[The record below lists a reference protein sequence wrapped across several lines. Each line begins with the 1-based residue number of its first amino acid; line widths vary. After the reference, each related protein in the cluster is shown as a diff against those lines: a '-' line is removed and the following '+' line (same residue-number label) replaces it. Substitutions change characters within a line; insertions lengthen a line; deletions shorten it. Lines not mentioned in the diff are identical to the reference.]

1 MQAPKT
7 RAELQQHKAKLA
19 NSYSEL
25 LEQFSSKELKTVGN
39 YTLGKLIGKGSFGK
53 VYLARHNLTN
63 GSKVVLKASNKEDPN
78 LAREIHHHRQFV
90 HPHIARLYEV
100 IITETL
106 VWLVLEYCPGDELYN
121 YLCRNGP
128 LSVETV
134 QKIFTQLVGAVAYIH
149 SKSCVHRDLKLENV
163 LLDKNDNVKLCD
175 FGFTREY
182 DGKASYLQTFCGTV
196 CYSAPEMLRGEKY
209 AGEKVDVWSLGII
222 LYALLKGEL
231 PWDEDDDAAT
241 KARILKED
249 PVYPDTFPEAAKS
262 LISKLLSKRPLHRP
276 TLADIL
282 ADPFL
287 AEHAPQQQAILKL
300 SQPAPFTTQLEKDT
314 LERMRA
320 AGVDIDKVIESVLA
334 RRCDALAGWWT
345 LLLEKETRKQARRE
359 QKRKEREAE
368 LKILRRLSG
377 ASSRLER
384 IATTLVEVDEEG
396 GNHGGNDNQTTE
408 RRRSSSRGRTQR
420 SSTPQIVVGDLP
432 QLPEGDVAPSAGTS
446 TPPPPPI
453 DKDSIRSYSGSR
465 PPLPPKERSRRSSTL
480 QLVASN
486 PDLLSSLHG
495 VSKSRGGRL
504 HNRRFLTA
512 LKHWFVE
519 STKRARSPGTPKS
532 DKTANGHMGNQQAS
546 KSANALYS
554 TDRNGRFVSGN
565 GESNRSSY
573 GSALAPATANTNSTA
588 TAAAGQGTKS
598 TTLPRVDSSNRGKS
612 HRNSASSPSP
622 LTPRSSYR
630 RSSTGL
636 RGRKSTSS
644 SVSSIRSMPRQTSHH
659 SKASSQS
666 SNSLDTI
673 HSSGPGP
680 SKTGSGTY
688 TSRSPHSSIKVLPA
702 TPTTASN
709 NFYRLATSSAADR
722 LESQNN
728 SNKPA
733 FLNLSGTRNND
744 ETSFGGG
751 IPGPGTPQAGTFG
764 GGAGTG
770 TGVMF
775 ARRKKSPFKGPML
788 NSAFFSAP
796 SSNVPAA
803 FGSPA
808 IMAGRHR
815 EGSDGKLNL
824 GLRDLVGRGRG
835 DNRSGSRDGGG
846 GAGTG
851 SGAGSG
857 KRKSQIIEEED
868 EDGDAG
874 AEQAVMEED
883 EAKTGA
889 EEGSRPYRP
898 VMEGVEEHDGDEEEV
913 EEVDAFPAIEL
924 NKGERVESITI
935 WNDVAGSG
943 SGSGDDGDGNQ
954 SPKSQTAAGEAAFSY
969 PQMPKV
975 EVFQGEGLH
984 ERLHEEGAVVVLDG
998 KG

>member
-39 YTLGKLIGKGSFGK
+39 YSLGKLIGKGSFGK

-63 GSKVVLKASNKEDPN
+63 GSKVVLKASNKEDAN

-128 LSVETV
+128 LPVETV

-276 TLADIL
+276 MLADIL

-396 GNHGGNDNQTTE
+396 GSHGDNGNQPTE

-453 DKDSIRSYSGSR
+453 DKDSVRSYSGSR

-480 QLVASN
+480 QLVTSN

-495 VSKSRGGRL
+495 
-504 HNRRFLTA
+504 
-512 LKHWFVE
+512 HWFVE

-573 GSALAPATANTNSTA
+573 GSALAPVSANTNSTA
-588 TAAAGQGTKS
+588 NAAAQGTKP
-598 TTLPRVDSSNRGKS
+598 TALQRVDSSNRPKN

-659 SKASSQS
+659 SKASSRS

-680 SKTGSGTY
+680 GPSKTSSGTY

-709 NFYRLATSSAADR
+709 NFYRLATSAADR
-722 LESQNN
+722 SESHNN
-728 SNKPA
+728 NKPA

-744 ETSFGGG
+744 ETPFGGF
-751 IPGPGTPQAGTFG
+751 PGPGTPQAGTFG
-764 GGAGTG
+764 SGSG

-796 SSNVPAA
+796 SSTVPAA

-835 DNRSGSRDGGG
+835 GRSGLGGG
-846 GAGTG
+846 TGPGTG

-868 EDGDAG
+868 EDG

-883 EAKTGA
+883 EPGTTTRTDGVDD
-889 EEGSRPYRP
+889 ESRPYGP
-898 VMEGVEEHDGDEEEV
+898 VMEGVEEHDGDEEDEEEV

-935 WNDVAGSG
+935 WNDVSAGSG
-943 SGSGDDGDGNQ
+943 SGNDGDGNQ
-954 SPKSQTAAGEAAFSY
+954 SPKSQTAAGEAALRS
-969 PQMPKV
+969 QKV